1 MKKTNLFILCILIP
15 FALMAQD
22 AKMDA
27 FITDLM
33 SKMTLQE
40 KIGQLNLPTF
50 GDFQTGAV
58 TSSNVSEKIR
68 NGAVGGLFGSSSYD
82 DIRAAQELA
91 VTQSRLKIPLL
102 FGLDVIHGLKTTF
115 PIPLAL
121 ACSWDMPLIEKTAR
135 VAAKE
140 ASAVGVNWTFSPM
153 VDIARDPRWGRIA
166 EGSGE
171 DPFLGGLIAEAMVK
185 GYQGSDLSQNNTI
198 LSCVKHFALYGAA
211 EAGRDYNTVD
221 MSKVKMYEYY
231 LPPYK
236 AAIKAGAATVMSS
249 FNEVDGVPATG
260 NKWLMTDL
268 LRKDWGF
275 NGFVVTDYTAI
286 NEMTQHGSGNLQQV
300 SAQALK
306 AGIDQ
311 DMVGEGFLTTL
322 EKSLKEGKVSLSDIE
337 LACRRIL
344 ESKYKLGLFDD
355 PYRYNVKKRADTEI
369 LTVENRLAAR
379 EAATKSFVLLKN
391 EKQLLPLKKSG
402 SVALVGPLA
411 DNLKDP
417 MGTWFVAGDWNKSVT
432 VLKGFENVVGSSVK
446 VNYALGANITED
458 PMLLA
463 QLDLSHTYKK
473 RDRSDLIKE
482 AVDAAIKSDVVVAV
496 LGESEAMSGEAASR
510 TDIGIP
516 ENQMELL
523 KALVKTGKPVVLVL
537 MNGRPLTLLWENENV
552 PAILE
557 AWAPGIEAGN
567 AVADVLFGDV
577 NPSGKL
583 TTTFPRNVGQIPL
596 YYNHKNTGRPYDGNL
611 KEKYKSKY
619 LDVVNEPLFAFGY
632 GLSYTTFDYSDV
644 TVSSKNLQGTASLTA
659 SVTVKNTGKYAGE
672 EVVQLYLSD
681 PVATVTRSV
690 KDLKGY
696 KKISLKPGE
705 SQVVTFTI
713 TPETLKFYHSDLSY
727 DWEGGEFIFHIG
739 TSSDKVKSVSVNWE
753 K

>member
-68 NGAVGGLFGSSSYD
+68 KGAVGGLFGSSSYD

-379 EAATKSFVLLKN
+379 EAAVKSFVLLKN
-391 EKQLLPLKKSG
+391 DKQLLPLKKSG

-432 VLKGFENVVGSSVK
+432 VLKGFENVLGSAVK

-482 AVDAAIKSDVVVAV
+482 AVDAAMKSDVVVAV

-567 AVADVLFGDV
+567 AVAVVLFGDV

-583 TTTFPRNVGQIPL
+583 TTTFPRNVG
-596 YYNHKNTGRPYDGNL
+596 
-611 KEKYKSKY
+611 
-619 LDVVNEPLFAFGY
+619 
-632 GLSYTTFDYSDV
+632 
-644 TVSSKNLQGTASLTA
+644 
-659 SVTVKNTGKYAGE
+659 
-672 EVVQLYLSD
+672 
-681 PVATVTRSV
+681 
-690 KDLKGY
+690 
-696 KKISLKPGE
+696 
-705 SQVVTFTI
+705 
-713 TPETLKFYHSDLSY
+713 
-727 DWEGGEFIFHIG
+727 
-739 TSSDKVKSVSVNWE
+739 
-753 K
+753 